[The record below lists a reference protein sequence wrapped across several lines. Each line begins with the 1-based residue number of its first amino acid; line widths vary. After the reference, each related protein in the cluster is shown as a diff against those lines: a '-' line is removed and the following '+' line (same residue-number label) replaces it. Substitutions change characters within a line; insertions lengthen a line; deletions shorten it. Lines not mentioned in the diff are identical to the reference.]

1 MIKTQHRYFSPWNP
15 HRRMQIPCKVETK
28 NHCCRCTRLGKK
40 SLESIPR
47 FQRRKYIDFE
57 ELPEKALLAGP
68 LAVLC
73 AGFFAIDQ
81 RPPGMNRCVLRSSS
95 KDRRDRAPPRY
106 PFCQRGRCLQAT
118 RNRSAVTRF
127 GDVEESPVAV
137 EKANCSVLLI
147 AGSVPRSGNLVFSL
161 TPKIQEIW

>member
-1 MIKTQHRYFSPWNP
+1 MTETQSAAVMLHADQDAAPVFFSLEPAP
-15 HRRMQIPCKVETK
+15 SHADSIQSGDE
-28 NHCCRCTRLGKK
+28 NHCCRCTHLEKK

-73 AGFFAIDQ
+73 AGFFAIDR

-95 KDRRDRAPPRY
+95 KDRRDRAP
-106 PFCQRGRCLQAT
+106 QGT
-118 RNRSAVTRF
+118 RSANEGV
-127 GDVEESPVAV
+127 VA
-137 EKANCSVLLI
+137 SD
-147 AGSVPRSGNLVFSL
+147 
-161 TPKIQEIW
+161 QE